1 MAPARGDQSIQVGLR
16 TDACNSSCYTG
27 AMLAELGLSLALS
40 AAAAG
45 AVDVAGP
52 LDGAG
57 APGGAGAAGRAD
69 VPGAIGGAVGAP
81 ASLDEILVVGE
92 QPGPAMWKIISG
104 EHSLYILATLEPLPK
119 RMVWR
124 SKAVEDRIAMSQ
136 LVIEPPT
143 VSAHI
148 GFFRSLSLVPSLL
161 HARHAPDGKSLE
173 QSLPHDMYIRWLGL
187 RVKFMGNHGD
197 DTMRPLFAAIDLY
210 SHAIDTEGLSYDS
223 NVWDRVSELAKSK
236 HVPVQAV
243 KVEVPVDDPKQY
255 IRDLSTIPP
264 SREVACLD
272 STMQLLE
279 TGLPAMRN
287 RANLW
292 ATGDIEKLKGEKTF
306 GDPDLC
312 VDAVT
317 VVPSLHAE
325 FDKIK
330 AQTSNDWLRAVDSAL
345 RTNESTLAVLPLAEF
360 LGPDGM
366 LEKLRAKGYEVVEP

>member
-1 MAPARGDQSIQVGLR
+1 
-16 TDACNSSCYTG
+16 
-27 AMLAELGLSLALS
+27 MLAALLLSLALS
-40 AAAAG
+40 PAPAAAPAAAA
-45 AVDVAGP
+45 P
-52 LDGAG
+52 
-57 APGGAGAAGRAD
+57 
-69 VPGAIGGAVGAP
+69 
-81 ASLDEILVVGE
+81 LDEILVVGE

-104 EHSLYILATLEPLPK
+104 DHALYILATLEPLPR
-119 RMVWR
+119 RMVWH

-136 LVIEPPT
+136 LVIEPPA

-197 DTMRPLFAAIDLY
+197 ETMRPLFAAIDLY
-210 SHAIDTEGLSYDS
+210 SHAIDTEGLTYDS
-223 NVWDRVSELAKSK
+223 NVWDRVSEIAKSK

-264 SREVACLD
+264 GREIACLD

-279 TGLPAMRN
+279 TGLPGMRS

-292 ATGDIEKLKGEKTF
+292 ARGDIEKLQSEKTF
-306 GDPDLC
+306 GNPDLC

-325 FDKIK
+325 FEKIK
-330 AQTSNDWLRAVDSAL
+330 AQTSSDWLRAVDVAL
-345 RTNESTLAVLPLAEF
+345 HANASTLAVLPIGEF
-360 LGPDGM
+360 LGADGM
-366 LEKLRAKGYEVVEP
+366 LEKLRAKGYEVMEP

>member
-1 MAPARGDQSIQVGLR
+1 MAMISVLV
-16 TDACNSSCYTG
+16 
-27 AMLAELGLSLALS
+27 LSLALS
-40 AAAAG
+40 AAT
-45 AVDVAGP
+45 
-52 LDGAG
+52 
-57 APGGAGAAGRAD
+57 PGVSGAANLA
-69 VPGAIGGAVGAP
+69 AGAP
-81 ASLDEILVVGE
+81 ASIDEILVVGE
-92 QPGPAMWKIISG
+92 QPGPAMWKIASG
-104 EHSLYILATLEPLPK
+104 DHALYILATLEPLPK
-119 RMVWR
+119 RTVWH

-161 HARHAPDGKSLE
+161 RARHAPDGKSLE

-197 DTMRPLFAAIDLY
+197 ETMRPLFAAIDLY
-210 SHAIDTEGLSYDS
+210 SHAIDAEGLTYDS
-223 NVWDRVSELAKSK
+223 NVWDRVSDIAKSK

-264 SREVACLD
+264 GREIACLD

-279 TGLPAMRN
+279 TGLAAMRS

-292 ATGDIEKLKGEKTF
+292 ARGDIEKLKSEKKF

-325 FDKIK
+325 FEKIK
-330 AQTSNDWLRAVDSAL
+330 AKTSGDWLRAVDGAL
-345 RTNESTLAVLPLAEF
+345 HANVSTLAVLPIGEF
-360 LGPDGM
+360 LGADGM

>member
-1 MAPARGDQSIQVGLR
+1 
-16 TDACNSSCYTG
+16 
-27 AMLAELGLSLALS
+27 MLSELILSLAVS
-40 AAAAG
+40 AAASSVPA
-45 AVDVAGP
+45 AADVA
-52 LDGAG
+52 A
-57 APGGAGAAGRAD
+57 
-69 VPGAIGGAVGAP
+69 GAP

-92 QPGPAMWKIISG
+92 QPGPAMWKITSG
-104 EHSLYILATLEPLPK
+104 DHALYVLATLEPLPK

-136 LVIEPPT
+136 LVIEPPS

-173 QSLPHDMYIRWLGL
+173 QSLPHDLYIRWLGL
-187 RVKFMGNHGD
+187 RVKFLGNHGD
-197 DTMRPLFAAIDLY
+197 ETMRPLFAAIDLY
-210 SHAIDTEGLSYDS
+210 SHAIDVEGLTYDS
-223 NVWDRVSELAKSK
+223 NVWDRVSDIANSK
-236 HVPVQAV
+236 RVPVQAV

-264 SREVACLD
+264 GREIACLD

-279 TGLPAMRN
+279 TGLPAMRS

-292 ATGDIEKLKGEKTF
+292 ARGDIEKLKNEKTF
-306 GDPDLC
+306 GNPDLC

-325 FDKIK
+325 FEKIK
-330 AQTSNDWLRAVDSAL
+330 AQTSNDWLGAIDAAL
-345 RTNESTLAVLPLAEF
+345 HANVSTLAVLPIGEF
-360 LGPDGM
+360 LGADGM
-366 LEKLRAKGYEVVEP
+366 LAKLRAKGYEVIEP

>member
-1 MAPARGDQSIQVGLR
+1 MGYSRSQATLAP
-16 TDACNSSCYTG
+16 
-27 AMLAELGLSLALS
+27 MLPELILSLALS
-40 AAAAG
+40 PAALA
-45 AVDVAGP
+45 P
-52 LDGAG
+52 G
-57 APGGAGAAGRAD
+57 APGAAGVA
-69 VPGAIGGAVGAP
+69 AAAP

-92 QPGPAMWKIISG
+92 QPRPAMWKITSG
-104 EHSLYILATLEPLPK
+104 DHALYILATLEPLPK

-136 LVIEPPT
+136 LVIEPPS

-173 QSLPHDMYIRWLGL
+173 QSLPHDVYIRWLAL
-187 RVKFMGNHGD
+187 RVKFMGNHAD
-197 DTMRPLFAAIDLY
+197 ETMRPLFAAIDLY
-210 SHAIDTEGLSYDS
+210 SHAIDTEGLTYDS
-223 NVWDRVSELAKSK
+223 NVWDRVSGIAKSQ

-264 SREVACLD
+264 GREVACLD
-272 STMQLLE
+272 STMQQLE
-279 TGLPAMRN
+279 TGLPEMRS

-292 ATGDIEKLKGEKTF
+292 ATGDIEKLKSEKTF
-306 GDPDLC
+306 GNPDLC

-325 FDKIK
+325 FEKIK
-330 AQTSNDWLRAVDSAL
+330 AQTSSDWLRAVDVAL
-345 RTNESTLAVLPLAEF
+345 HANMSTLAVLPIGEF
-360 LGPDGM
+360 LGADGM
-366 LEKLRAKGYEVVEP
+366 LEQLRAKGYEVIEP